1 MCLLSTSSSGNHRR
15 MTAVAVPG
23 SPRLPWESVPADIRA
38 IVDER
43 LGSPVVRAVSQDGG
57 FSPGAAARLWCA
69 DGTTAFAKAVS
80 LGQNAGTPLLHRA
93 EARIAAQLP
102 ATAPVPQFRFA
113 HDDGDWVVLVFD
125 ASPGRVPA
133 LPWTFETAG
142 RVATAV
148 GGLSR
153 ELTPCPVPDVLPV
166 STLLAED
173 LTTWTRLATDPP
185 PDLDPWE
192 RRNLGRLSDVGQ
204 RLLGPGSALAGDTL
218 LHLDLRADNI
228 LLEPGGRVV
237 FVDWPWACRG
247 AAWIDLLLFALDPL
261 VYGGVD
267 PERVVSAGGGLTGVD
282 LEAVSGLLLSLAGMW
297 ALSCRAPVPPGMP
310 TLRAHQRR
318 FHDAALAWGRRR
330 VGWD

>member
-1 MCLLSTSSSGNHRR
+1 
-15 MTAVAVPG
+15 MTTIAPPG
-23 SPRLPWESVPADIRA
+23 SPRLPWASVPAHIRA
-38 IVDER
+38 VVDAR

-80 LGQNAGTPLLHRA
+80 LGQNQHTPLLHRT

-102 ATAPVPQFRFA
+102 ASAPVPRFRFA

-125 ASPGRVPA
+125 ASPGRVPP
-133 LPWTFETAG
+133 LPWTFETAA
-142 RVATAV
+142 RVAAAV
-148 GGLSR
+148 GELSR
-153 ELTPCPVPDVLPV
+153 ALTPCPVAEVMPV
-166 STLLAED
+166 TTLLADD
-173 LTTWTRLATDPP
+173 LTTWARLTEDPP
-185 PDLDPWE
+185 ADLDPWE
-192 RRNLGRLSDVGQ
+192 HRNLDRLVGLGE
-204 RLLGPGSALAGDTL
+204 RLLAPGSALSGDTL

-228 LLEPGGRVV
+228 LLEPSGRVV

-247 AAWIDLLLFALDPL
+247 AAWIDLVLFALDPM
-261 VYGGVD
+261 VHGGFD
-267 PERVVSAGGGLTGVD
+267 PEVVVNSVGNGLTGVD
-282 LEAVSGLLLSLAGMW
+282 PEAVSGLLLSLAGMW

>member
-1 MCLLSTSSSGNHRR
+1 MQTIP
-15 MTAVAVPG
+15 APG

-80 LGQNAGTPLLHRA
+80 PGQNTGTPLLHRN

-102 ATAPVPQFRFA
+102 ASAPVPRFRFA

-125 ASPGRVPA
+125 ASPGRLPP
-133 LPWTFETAG
+133 LPWTFRAAT
-142 RVATAV
+142 RVASAV
-148 GGLSR
+148 RRLSA
-153 ELTPCPVPDVLPV
+153 ELTPCPVVDVR
-166 STLLAED
+166 SAGTLLADD
-173 LTTWTRLATDPP
+173 LTTWTRLADDPP
-185 PDLDPWE
+185 DDLDPWE
-192 RRNLGRLSDVGQ
+192 LRNLGRLSEVGE
-204 RLLGPGSALAGDTL
+204 RLLGPGSGLDGDTL

-228 LLEPGGRVV
+228 LLEPSGRVV

-247 AAWIDLLLFALDPL
+247 AAWIDLVLFALDPM
-261 VYGGVD
+261 VYGGIDPQGLVD
-267 PERVVSAGGGLTGVD
+267 AGGGLGGV
-282 LEAVSGLLLSLAGMW
+282 EPAAVTGLLLGLAGMW
-297 ALSCRAPVPPGMP
+297 ALASRQPVPPGMP

-330 VGWD
+330 AGWD

>member
-1 MCLLSTSSSGNHRR
+1 MRLLSTSSSGNHRR

-43 LGSPVVRAVSQDGG
+43 LGSPVVRAVSQHGG

-80 LGQNAGTPLLHRA
+80 SQQNVGTPLLHRS
-93 EARIAAQLP
+93 ELRIAGTLP
-102 ATAPVPQFRFA
+102 AAAPVPRFRFGY
-113 HDDGDWVVLVFD
+113 DDGDWVALVFD
-125 ASPGRVPA
+125 ASPGRLPE
-133 LPWTFETAG
+133 LPWTFEAAS
-142 RVATAV
+142 RVGKAV
-148 GGLSR
+148 AALSAS
-153 ELTPCPVPDVLPV
+153 LTPCPLPDAVTVASRL
-166 STLLAED
+166 TED
-173 LTTWTRLATDPP
+173 LTSWSRIAADPP
-185 PDLDPWE
+185 ADLDPWE
-192 RRNLGRLSDVGQ
+192 RRHLDRLVDSGA
-204 RLLGPGSALAGDTL
+204 RLLAGGALDGDTL

-247 AAWIDLLLFALDPL
+247 AAWIDLVLFALDPMVYSGIDPQGL
-261 VYGGVD
+261 VD
-267 PERVVSAGGGLTGVD
+267 AGGGLSGV
-282 LEAVSGLLLSLAGMW
+282 EPAAVTGLLLGLAGMW
-297 ALSCRAPVPPGMP
+297 ALAARQPVPPGMP

-330 VGWD
+330 AGWD